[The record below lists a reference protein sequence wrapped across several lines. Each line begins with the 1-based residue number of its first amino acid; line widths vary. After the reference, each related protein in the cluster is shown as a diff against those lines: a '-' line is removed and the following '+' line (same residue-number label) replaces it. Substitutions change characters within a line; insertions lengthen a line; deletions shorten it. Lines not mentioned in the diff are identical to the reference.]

1 MSSNFK
7 HFFLVTEAE
16 RNIKSSKDILTS
28 LESNS
33 YMRKESLKTWND
45 TLSGK
50 LYELKNLILKAKLTA
65 DGVRQNLKYLTPLL
79 IFNIF

>member
-1 MSSNFK
+1 M
-7 HFFLVTEAE
+7 TEAE

-33 YMRKESLKTWND
+33 YMRKENLKAWND

-50 LYELKNLILKAKLTA
+50 LYELKNLIMKAKLAA
-65 DGVRQNLKYLTPLL
+65 DGVS
-79 IFNIF
+79 IC